1 MICKIPPMIKR
12 ITLVTLWISILLSCR
27 VMLVPEYSAKLEEDI
42 AKTAKANDKLYID
55 LLDAAPAKR
64 VYENYKERYADIEAD
79 INAIR
84 LKNEARNKNEDFL
97 VIIDNLKK
105 GFTEAKKYHKDNN
118 TLADGEIM
126 AYQATLAGLW
136 KPLYLAERSLKINDK
151 K

>member
-1 MICKIPPMIKR
+1 MIKR
-12 ITLVTLWISILLSCR
+12 IALITLCIGILLSCR
-27 VMLVPEYSAKLEEDI
+27 VMLVPEYNAKLEEDI
-42 AKTAKANDKLYID
+42 AKSAKATDKLYID

-64 VYENYKERYADIEAD
+64 VYDGYKDRYADIEAD

-84 LKNEARNKNEDFL
+84 LKNEARNKNDDFL

-118 TLADGEIM
+118 TLADGEII
-126 AYQATLAGLW
+126 AYQATMAGLW
-136 KPLYLAERSLKINDK
+136 KPLYLAERNLKINEK

>member
-1 MICKIPPMIKR
+1 MIKR
-12 ITLVTLWISILLSCR
+12 IALITLWIGILLSCR
-27 VMLVPEYSAKLEEDI
+27 VMLVPEYNAKLEEDI
-42 AKTAKANDKLYID
+42 AKSAKATDKLYID

-64 VYENYKERYADIEAD
+64 VYDGYKDRYADIEAD

-84 LKNEARNKNEDFL
+84 LKNEARNKNDDFL

-118 TLADGEIM
+118 TLTDGEII
-126 AYQATLAGLW
+126 AYQATMAGLW
-136 KPLYLAERSLKINDK
+136 KPLYLAERSLKINEK